1 MLSFPIRMSHFNEIK
16 LCNFNFNFNILRVV
30 KIKIISMVINQ
41 MSRFNM
47 VFDKYILLKY
57 PSNIF

>member
-16 LCNFNFNFNILRVV
+16 LCNINFDFNILCVV
-30 KIKIISMVINQ
+30 KIKIVIMVINQ
-41 MSRFNM
+41 MSRINM
-47 VFDKYILLKY
+47 VFNKYILLKY